1 MIEQGIEDNS
11 YRIEISGWDISENFF
26 VEKAALKWNADGAK
40 EVCVNSS
47 IRQGSIVFIR
57 LLQPL
62 ASENNY
68 PIAYQASN
76 VGPRDA
82 RGLVRVG
89 LDQLR
94 PRQSAREEFVAANLY
109 ESTCVLSLRFRTCSA
124 LKFYRLNLDCI
135 VPRFILKPR
144 IPVRDQFRSPFAP
157 CQSPSGCRS

>member
-1 MIEQGIEDNS
+1 MIEQAIEENS
-11 YRIEISGWDISENFF
+11 YRVEISGWDISENFF
-26 VEKAALKWNADGAK
+26 VEKAALKWGADGAK

-89 LDQLR
+89 LEQLR
-94 PRQSAREEFVAANLY
+94 PRQSAREEYSFGRAY
-109 ESTCVLSLRFRTCSA
+109 TKVLVS
-124 LKFYRLNLDCI
+124 
-135 VPRFILKPR
+135 
-144 IPVRDQFRSPFAP
+144 
-157 CQSPSGCRS
+157 